1 MASYL
6 LKRVLLM
13 IPTLLGIAVITFVI
27 IHLTPGDPA
36 ALKSGEMGMQSKV
49 VASEVIAQTRKL
61 YGLDQPLHVQFG
73 RWIGR
78 LARLDFGD
86 SFIDDRPVLAK
97 IGEAI
102 PITLLLN
109 IIALLLVYLVS
120 LPVGVVSALRPGG
133 WRDQLSA
140 LVLYVLYSLPSFWV
154 ASLLIVLLASGD
166 YLNWFPLVGY
176 FSDGA
181 ESLPWYGQIANVA
194 WHLVLPIVCLTYG
207 GFAFLSRFGRTV
219 MLEVMRQDFIR
230 TARAKGL
237 SEWQVVVKHGLRNA
251 LVPFVTLMG
260 TLLPGLLGGSII
272 IEQIFGIP
280 GMGKLSFEAVL
291 ARDYPLVMGIATI
304 DAFLTLT
311 SLLIADLL
319 YVVVDPRISFEGQG

>member
-1 MASYL
+1 MTAYL

-49 VASEVIAQTRKL
+49 VASEVIEQTRKL

-109 IIALLLVYLVS
+109 VIALLLVYLVS
-120 LPVGVVSALRPGG
+120 LPVGVISALRPGG

-176 FSDGA
+176 VSDGA

-194 WHLVLPIVCLTYG
+194 WHLVLPIICLTYG

-237 SEWQVVVKHGLRNA
+237 SEWQVVVTHGLRNA
-251 LVPFVTLMG
+251 LVPFVTLMS

-291 ARDYPLVMGIATI
+291 ARDYPLVMGVATI